1 MPFSQ
6 GKLPGYPDAYNYAYQ
21 QRCFLNPNPN
31 TQLPPYE
38 EFVALLRSALHYL
51 YDPVHLRRSPLV
63 AYLDQGGAPDRATA
77 LQRVLTDSINS
88 LKPSENEPPQ
98 STAWAIYDILNLQ
111 YVRQYERNVVASQLG
126 ISERQLRR
134 EQRLALEA
142 LAQHLWQKFNFNSL
156 STTPGE
162 PAAAHGEPAAAH
174 GEPIAEPPGADTGSL
189 STELNWLKSS
199 PIEELGGLK
208 DTLQSVQALANP
220 LAEQC
225 AVTLQLHI
233 DPLLEETPIPQAS
246 FRSILLTILN
256 AILPR
261 AEKGSVTLSAARTG
275 PMIQI
280 QIASTQIRAAPEAL
294 KDEGNLDTVRQL
306 AAFYGAGLEISYAP
320 PLFSANLRFAFP
332 EQIPI
337 LVIDDNGDWL
347 EMLKRYVVGTRYQ
360 VITTRDSRAAVA
372 LAEKI
377 QPAVIFLDVMM
388 PNVDGWQ
395 VLSELRQQQATH
407 RIPLVVCTV
416 LPLADLALS
425 LGVNVFLQ
433 KPITQEQFLH
443 TIQEQLNKD
452 AE

>member
-1 MPFSQ
+1 M
-6 GKLPGYPDAYNYAYQ
+6 
-21 QRCFLNPNPN
+21 NPNPN

-38 EFVALLRSALHYL
+38 EFVAFLRSALHYL
-51 YDPVHLRRSPLV
+51 YDPVHLRRSQLV
-63 AYLDQGGAPDRATA
+63 EYLGQGSAPDRAAA
-77 LQRVLTDSINS
+77 LQRILTESINS
-88 LKPSENEPPQ
+88 LKPSEDEPPQ
-98 STAWAIYDILNLQ
+98 STAWTIYDILNLQ

-142 LAQHLWQKFNFNSL
+142 LAQHLWQKFNL
-156 STTPGE
+156 SAACSDALRVAAGPGE
-162 PAAAHGEPAAAH
+162 PSV
-174 GEPIAEPPGADTGSL
+174 EPPAESSSGL
-189 STELNWLKSS
+189 STELDWLKSS
-199 PIEELGGLK
+199 PIEELGALK
-208 DTLQSVQALANP
+208 EILQSVQTLANP
-220 LAEQC
+220 LAEQWE
-225 AVTLQLHI
+225 VTLQLNI
-233 DPLLEETPIPQAS
+233 DPLLEEAPIPQAS

-256 AILPR
+256 AMIPR
-261 AEKGSVTLSAARTG
+261 AEKGTVEIGATRSG
-275 PMIQI
+275 PKIQI
-280 QIASTQIRAAPEAL
+280 HIASANIRATSETL
-294 KDEGNLDTVRQL
+294 KDESSLDTVRQL
-306 AAFYGAGLEISYAP
+306 AAFYGAGLEIHYAP
-320 PLFSANLRFAFP
+320 PLFRANLHFAFP

-360 VITTRDSRAAVA
+360 VITTRDSRAAAA

-395 VLSELRQQQATH
+395 VLSELRQLQATH

-443 TIQEQLNKD
+443 TIQEQINNKE
-452 AE
+452 A